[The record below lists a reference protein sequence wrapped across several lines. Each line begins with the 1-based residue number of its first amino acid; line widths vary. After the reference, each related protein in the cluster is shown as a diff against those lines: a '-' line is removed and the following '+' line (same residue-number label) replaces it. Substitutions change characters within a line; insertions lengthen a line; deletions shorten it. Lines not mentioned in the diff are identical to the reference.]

1 MTKEFEFEDAGRTFT
16 CMVEAPLHAGMPP
29 WWWFR
34 VDTGGT
40 TRYAPFEASANDTE
54 SSVRRRILACYAEL
68 LAIEARPV
76 RQRPA
81 WQKPVRPDAPA
92 VAAPDQPPA
101 PQSAPAQ
108 QPA

>member
-1 MTKEFEFEDAGRTFT
+1 MKEFEFVEAGRRFF
-16 CMVEAPLHAGMPP
+16 CSVETPRSAGMSP

-54 SSVRRRILACYAEL
+54 SSVRRRILAYYEEL

-108 QPA
+108 QSA